1 MKTVVA
7 LILLVLSITLLQA
20 QSDRIKNLEKV
31 LSQQSGED
39 YLRNALTLSEWYFT
53 EGFFEKSAD
62 RADDAY
68 RAAKKLNLNNY
79 MALALNQRG
88 KALVKTPNKRNSLKN
103 KAFKCFEESNG
114 LTTDAVLRMDN
125 LQYMKDL
132 AMLLDKRKDLNK
144 ILNDI
149 AVLSGEN
156 PDNRAGEDLSGN
168 RRQILEKAQEIQQ
181 ENQELSQ
188 TVSSL
193 SQEKEKLRKQ
203 QKNLEQLVSQK
214 EAAIQDMTAEQMRQ
228 ELMLSE
234 QERILDSMAFS
245 SILDAMEI
253 SQKDMIVLQQKA
265 ELERADAE
273 IRLQKSQRNLLLALA
288 GLGLLLAAGLFHR
301 YYAIR
306 QHNAVLAE
314 KNHIIEEERKRSE
327 ELLLNILPVAVAAEL
342 KAKGSAE
349 AKHYD
354 KATVLFADFKGFSQI
369 SRQLPPEKLVAD
381 LDFAFTNFDK
391 IISKNGLEKIKTIGD
406 AYMCAG
412 GVPGRNNAHP
422 IHVVQAALEI
432 QEFLRWWNHEKAIRG
447 EPVFEARIGIH
458 TGPLVAGV
466 VGSKKFAYDIWG
478 DTVNVAARMESS
490 SEAGRVNIS
499 DATFKLVKD
508 QFRCEFRGKVP
519 AKNVGEVE
527 MYFVEDH

>member
-245 SILDAMEI
+245 SILDSMEI

-391 IISKNGLEKIKTIGD
+391 IISKNGLEKSKPSATPICVPEGCPAEITPIRYTSFRRRSKYRSFSVGGTMKKQSVASRCLKPES
-406 AYMCAG
+406 AY
-412 GVPGRNNAHP
+412 
-422 IHVVQAALEI
+422 I
-432 QEFLRWWNHEKAIRG
+432 
-447 EPVFEARIGIH
+447 PVRSWQG
-458 TGPLVAGV
+458 L